1 MSVTHSLG
9 TTHRATPARRG
20 ERLSSLSTLLRL
32 LSPTWRNAGWMLD
45 NAPLSLQETL
55 GEQQFIGWVLGVAGE
70 TAMNAVGSFASQPAK
85 RGRRWPPS
93 CGTTASTSG
102 RRPGQY
108 STGGR
113 PLDARGLTPDSLPHG
128 SRTGVCSL

>member
-70 TAMNAVGSFASQPAK
+70 TAMNAVGSFASQPRETRQTLAALVRYYRFDK
-85 RGRRWPPS
+85 RPS
-93 CGTTASTSG
+93 AWAIQYWRTA
-102 RRPGQY
+102 
-108 STGGR
+108 
-113 PLDARGLTPDSLPHG
+113 A
-128 SRTGVCSL
+128 